1 MHKTR
6 TRTEITNQDSSPR
19 PMIKI
24 KELSTGLC
32 TLAILFLI
40 SSLPPVQAQAQTT
53 ANATGSTAPSRY
65 SLADEVTLTGT
76 VSSVFTKAAPGMI
89 AGSHLLLATPSGPV
103 DAALGRFGLPGDG
116 PVSVAAGQQIEA
128 TGVMKTLQGRAVF
141 LVRTVKVGDEVYSLR
156 NQHGVPLSPQAR
168 QRASQNTGENG
179 VAR

>member
-1 MHKTR
+1 M
-6 TRTEITNQDSSPR
+6 
-19 PMIKI
+19 MKI

-103 DAALGRFGLPGDG
+103 DAAL
-116 PVSVAAGQQIEA
+116 
-128 TGVMKTLQGRAVF
+128 
-141 LVRTVKVGDEVYSLR
+141 
-156 NQHGVPLSPQAR
+156 
-168 QRASQNTGENG
+168 
-179 VAR
+179 